1 MHMGQREHFV
11 WAPFRHEQSLCSI
24 PPRQRCWW
32 RMNRP
37 HPLTGL
43 FGRAG
48 AGQGLGLSE
57 SPPHRPLTA
66 MGAFCTAAVDELII
80 AAAPRAQSVHKPP
93 SRPSTAVDGR
103 RGPGIVLD
111 ERRSWPSAG
120 KKGRCTKLSTAPFQR
135 PTFGTLPRLPG
146 ALQGMKPAVSRDL
159 GGERRAG
166 GY

>member
-11 WAPFRHEQSLCSI
+11 WAPFRHETVSLCSI

-37 HPLTGL
+37 HPS
-43 FGRAG
+43 RAG
-48 AGQGLGLSE
+48 AGQDLGLSE
-57 SPPHRPLTA
+57 SPPRWPLTA
-66 MGAFCTAAVDELII
+66 MGAFFTAAGDELII

-93 SRPSTAVDGR
+93 IRPSTAVDGR
-103 RGPGIVLD
+103 RGPGIILD

-120 KKGRCTKLSTAPFQR
+120 KKGPVHEIKQSALPAPNVR
-135 PTFGTLPRLPG
+135 HPPAPTWGPAG
-146 ALQGMKPAVSRDL
+146 IKPAVGRDL